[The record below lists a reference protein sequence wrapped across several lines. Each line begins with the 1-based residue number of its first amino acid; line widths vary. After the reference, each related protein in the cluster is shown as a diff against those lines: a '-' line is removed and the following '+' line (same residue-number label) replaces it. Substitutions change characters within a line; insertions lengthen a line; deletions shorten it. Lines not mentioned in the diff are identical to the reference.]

1 MAESPE
7 YQRGYQAG
15 YRAGRKTRFPEAAQ
29 PKLQPVGEP
38 ALDHLIANT
47 TRDLAVLK
55 ATVRGMKMGAILAV
69 PVDGLGPR
77 MNPNDGEQHG

>member
-1 MAESPE
+1 MTESPE

-15 YRAGRKTRFPEAAQ
+15 YRAGRKTRAPSVAR
-29 PKLQPVGEP
+29 PKPMPSGEP
-38 ALDHLIANT
+38 AIDNLIANT

-69 PVDGLGPR
+69 PVERPGPQVKG
-77 MNPNDGEQHG
+77 DGE